1 MNTNA
6 MINEEM
12 ELTIDNNEAGEE
24 VLNAENLKMVY
35 GGWLQFT
42 NLYHVPCNVCDTY
55 FAGKTVASAER
66 ALFFHTLTSG
76 HKKNLREHGY
86 GYYHNTPYWQ

>member
-35 GGWLQFT
+35 GGWLQST
-42 NLYHVPCNVCDTY
+42 GLYNVPCNVCNRY
-55 FAGKTVASAER
+55 FAGRTVAGAEA
-66 ALFFHTLTSG
+66 ALCLHTLTSQ
-76 HKKNLREHGY
+76 HRKNLRAHGY
-86 GYYHNTPYWQ
+86 GYYHNLPFWS